1 MNRNNSFSC
10 LPDKKG
16 RYIVLDTETTGVDIN
31 KDFLISLS
39 AVEIVDGKISKTK
52 NGRNMMKGVCKICG
66 TKENVFL
73 KKT

>member
-1 MNRNNSFSC
+1 MQKYIIVSYSIMLGYC
-10 LPDKKG
+10 VKCKKK
-16 RYIVLDTETTGVDIN
+16 T
-31 KDFLISLS
+31 
-39 AVEIVDGKISKTK
+39 EIVDGKISKTK